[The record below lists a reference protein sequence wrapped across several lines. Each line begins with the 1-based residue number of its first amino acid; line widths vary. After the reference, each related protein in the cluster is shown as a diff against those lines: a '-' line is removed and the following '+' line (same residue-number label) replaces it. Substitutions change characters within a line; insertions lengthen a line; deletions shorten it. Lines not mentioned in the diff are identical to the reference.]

1 MFKKKVTIPVAVL
14 VLLILLVVAFLV
26 RWAGDSI
33 TWQRSL
39 SKSTISTMGGLA
51 MEIPEGVDVL
61 EYVRANGADFRNST
75 LFDSPE
81 YVSLSYS
88 NGFWDIH
95 LSYDS
100 QGLRDVSVYDNETD
114 MYTFAATDHAWRI
127 YNFRYGVNLFPLNTV

>member
-1 MFKKKVTIPVAVL
+1 MFKKNVAVPVAVL

-33 TWQRSL
+33 TWQRNL
-39 SKSTISTMGGLA
+39 AKNTISTMGGLA

-61 EYVRANGADFRNST
+61 EYVRANGEDFRNSI

-88 NGFWDIH
+88 NGFMAWCFFPETIRPGGCSPGGTSGSTEFCWLTSF
-95 LSYDS
+95 LS
-100 QGLRDVSVYDNETD
+100 G
-114 MYTFAATDHAWRI
+114 MAT
-127 YNFRYGVNLFPLNTV
+127 P

>member
-1 MFKKKVTIPVAVL
+1 
-14 VLLILLVVAFLV
+14 
-26 RWAGDSI
+26 
-33 TWQRSL
+33 
-39 SKSTISTMGGLA
+39 MGGLA

>member
-1 MFKKKVTIPVAVL
+1 MFKKKVTVPVAVL

-26 RWAGDSI
+26 KWAGDSI

-39 SKSTISTMGGLA
+39 SKNTFFTMGGLA
-51 MEIPEGVDVL
+51 MVIPKGVDVL

-88 NGFWDIH
+88 NGFWDIR
-95 LSYDS
+95 LRRC
-100 QGLRDVSVYDNETD
+100 GLGLTEKVR
-114 MYTFAATDHAWRI
+114 
-127 YNFRYGVNLFPLNTV
+127 

>member
-1 MFKKKVTIPVAVL
+1 MPVAVP

-39 SKSTISTMGGLA
+39 SKNTFSTMGGLA

-95 LSYDS
+95 LSYE
-100 QGLRDVSVYDNETD
+100 QPGPPGCLRV
-114 MYTFAATDHAWRI
+114 R
-127 YNFRYGVNLFPLNTV
+127 